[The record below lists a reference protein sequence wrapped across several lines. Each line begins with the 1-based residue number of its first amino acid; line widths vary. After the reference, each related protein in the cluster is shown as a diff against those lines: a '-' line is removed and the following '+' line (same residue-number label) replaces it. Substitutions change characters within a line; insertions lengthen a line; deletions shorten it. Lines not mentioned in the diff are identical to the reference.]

1 MRIYNATNSQISL
14 PFPGGRLD
22 IPAHS
27 ISGNVGANTEVIST
41 LVSAYSAEEIA
52 FVVSGPFEL
61 NLCSSIPTVPTYVV
75 QSLEEALE
83 KFHKSTKK
91 EAIKTAAAAKVE
103 IIEVPEEELDKDEEE
118 FEEDMNEEE
127 CEVDDCGDDC
137 ECECEDEE
145 CECESEE
152 EAEPEKELEPEKEAE
167 PKEEEA
173 KKDYH
178 KLPNYNN
185 KKKHRK

>member
-103 IIEVPEEELDKDEEE
+103 IIEVPEEELNKDEEE

-127 CEVDDCGDDC
+127 CEDDDCG
-137 ECECEDEE
+137 CECEDEE

-152 EAEPEKELEPEKEAE
+152 EAEPEKGPESEKEAE
-167 PKEEEA
+167 PKEGEV

-178 KLPNYNN
+178 DPRPNYNN